1 MAIRDLITPTF
12 LKSTT
17 LEGVDFRDADGVAFS
32 DSFFEQAI
40 DAAIDNVEMELG
52 IQIDPFTVK
61 GERHD
66 ARLQHKDAFYP
77 FSLDHRPLLTVDKLE
92 ITLGNYPA
100 VEMPYTWATF
110 TSPQHGQINL
120 IPTSETIGSFF
131 FRSGLPLLFGDVF
144 APYSYVPA
152 YFSIDYTSG
161 FTFKDGTATIP
172 QNEKEVTVSVPHL
185 HGVKPTVKVTVTDA
199 QGGSGAAVRQIGT
212 DSFVISVTT
221 APTTGDM
228 TIDYQMNTVD
238 PLLIQAILMKSAINP
253 LDVAGDLIIGAGISD
268 LHVSVDGLSQ
278 SIGTTASAMYG
289 GYSARIQSFQKQYK
303 TLMNTLRSKY
313 RSPNILSV

>member
-12 LKSTT
+12 LKNTT
-17 LEGVDFRDADGVAFS
+17 LEGVDFRDGNGEAFN

-52 IQIDPFTVK
+52 IQIDPFTIK

-66 ARLQHKDAFYP
+66 ARLQNKDAFYP
-77 FSLDHRPLLTVDKLE
+77 FTLDHRPLLTVDKLE

-100 VEMPYTWATF
+100 VEMPATWATF

-144 APYSYVPA
+144 APYSYVPG
-152 YFSIDYTSG
+152 YFSVDYTSG
-161 FTFKDGTATIP
+161 FTFKNGTAVIP
-172 QNEKEVTVSVPHL
+172 QNEKEVTVSLPHL
-185 HGVKPTVKVTVTDA
+185 HGVKPTVKLTVTDA
-199 QGGSGAAVRQIGT
+199 QGGAGASVRQIGT

-238 PLLIQAILMKSAINP
+238 PLLVQAILMKSAINP

-278 SIGTTASAMYG
+278 SIGTTSSAMYG